1 MTGESRCPPSPG
13 HEATRDGGAPA
24 RSGGSGDTLWWQK
37 RGYNP
42 SSPPNSGTE
51 GERGRTGLYAHL
63 PAPCAHLAG
72 ADPGGVGTHPS
83 THQVGARV
91 QAPGSPHGWQPGWEH
106 RCSLAPSTAKLP
118 SAPAPPQS
126 GPAQAAPCAWGC
138 PHPAP
143 PCTCR
148 PRVPPC
154 RLGGK
159 RGAVLCRAVP
169 CRAERDWGC
178 CSLHATSGR
187 TGRVT
192 R

>member
-1 MTGESRCPPSPG
+1 MTGEPRCPPSPG

-37 RGYNP
+37 RGYKP

-51 GERGRTGLYAHL
+51 GERGRTRLRTHL
-63 PAPCAHLAG
+63 PALCAHLAG
-72 ADPGGVGTHPS
+72 ADPRGAGTHPS
-83 THQVGARV
+83 THQVGAWV

-106 RCSLAPSTAKLP
+106 RRSLAPSTTKLP
-118 SAPAPPQS
+118 SPPAPPQA
-126 GPAQAAPCAWGC
+126 GPAQAAPCAWGSPTLH
-138 PHPAP
+138 PHVPASRGSRRVSWVASGV
-143 PCTCR
+143 PCC
-148 PRVPPC
+148 
-154 RLGGK
+154 
-159 RGAVLCRAVP
+159 AVP